1 MCDIH
6 IGTRWLLAKLSMLAL
21 VIAAAGCGQPLA
33 TTPSARQPI
42 TAASAA
48 PAPTARPSTPPSA
61 TMAPTPAPLP
71 SATPT
76 PDPANDPVFVGAG
89 DIAACGS
96 DGAETTARLLDRIEG
111 TVFTLGDNA
120 YEFGTAAEF
129 RDCYDPT
136 WGRHKARTRPSPGN
150 HDYVTPGA
158 AAYYDYFGESAGPER
173 RGYYSF
179 DLGAWHIVSLNSE
192 IDAGPKSAQVQWLAT
207 DLAAHPAACTLAY
220 WHKPIFS
227 SGSVHGNDPHMR
239 PIWDILARAGADVV
253 LNGHDHIYERFA
265 PQTTDGVADPQG
277 MREFIAGVGGA
288 ELYGLGA
295 IQPNSEVRGTGVF
308 GVLKLTLHTASY
320 DWEFVPA
327 DAGAFSDAGSAGC
340 VGVAPR

>member
-1 MCDIH
+1 MCGIS
-6 IGTRWLLAKLSMLAL
+6 IGTHRLLTTLSTLAL
-21 VIAAAGCGQPLA
+21 TIAAASCGQPLA
-33 TTPSARQPI
+33 TTPSAWRP
-42 TAASAA
+42 TAPASA
-48 PAPTARPSTPPSA
+48 APTARPSALPSA
-61 TMAPTPAPLP
+61 TIAPTPTPLP

-96 DGAETTARLLDRIEG
+96 DGAEATARLLDQIEG

-120 YEFGTAAEF
+120 YESGTAEQF

-179 DLGAWHIVSLNSE
+179 ELGAWHIVSLNSE
-192 IDAGPKSAQVQWLAT
+192 IDAGPDSAQAQWLAT
-207 DLAAHPAACTLAY
+207 DLAAHPVACTLAY

-239 PIWDILARAGADVV
+239 PIWNILARAGADVV
-253 LNGHDHIYERFA
+253 LSGHDHIYERTK
-265 PQTTDGVADPQG
+265 PLQGVQYFVTGGGGDV
-277 MREFIAGVGGA
+277 REGGVDMKSPFRAASFDEANHFMQVEIDDQQINFQAIAKSGTVIDSGV
-288 ELYGLGA
+288 
-295 IQPNSEVRGTGVF
+295 IR
-308 GVLKLTLHTASY
+308 
-320 DWEFVPA
+320 
-327 DAGAFSDAGSAGC
+327 
-340 VGVAPR
+340 

>member
-33 TTPSARQPI
+33 TTPSAWRP
-42 TAASAA
+42 TAAASAA

-61 TMAPTPAPLP
+61 TMAPTPTPAP

-76 PDPANDPVFVGAG
+76 PDPATDPVFVGAG

-192 IDAGPKSAQVQWLAT
+192 IDAGPKSAQAQWLAT

-239 PIWDILARAGADVV
+239 PIWDILAHAGADVV

-265 PQTTDGVADPQG
+265 PQTADGVADPQG

-308 GVLKLTLHTASY
+308 GVLKLTLHTAGY

-327 DAGAFSDAGSAGC
+327 VAGAFSDAGSAGC
-340 VGVAPR
+340 VGAAPR